1 MTCLSNKQIRAA
13 PSSDKPV
20 EEVNTLFELYGVHF
34 KSGTV
39 FDLDRFGD
47 DDLADGVRVWDATH
61 GVVDFPCEG
70 SARCNVVGANV
81 LRFGTDSIRIPNQC

>member
-47 DDLADGVRVWDATH
+47 DDLADGVRVMCQNWIVGYLAGYQH
-61 GVVDFPCEG
+61 FEAVPSHLCRLSPGVKWHP
-70 SARCNVVGANV
+70 
-81 LRFGTDSIRIPNQC
+81 